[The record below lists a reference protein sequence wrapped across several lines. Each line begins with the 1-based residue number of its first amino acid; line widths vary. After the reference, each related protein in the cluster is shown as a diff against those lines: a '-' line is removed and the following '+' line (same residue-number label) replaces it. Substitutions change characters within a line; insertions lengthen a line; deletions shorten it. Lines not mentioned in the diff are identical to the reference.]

1 MENSEFSFKKSPTAL
16 LRIDS
21 KLDNFS
27 FKKKNE
33 SPIHL
38 QKIAENVSGQGSEQ
52 KQLLSFNLI
61 SCLDEIDKE
70 IETKHKEKFGINN
83 YNMDNNRFR

>member
-1 MENSEFSFKKSPTAL
+1 MPSSGAPLTSFASEMENSEFSFKKSPTAL

-38 QKIAENVSGQGSEQ
+38 QKIAENVSG
-52 KQLLSFNLI
+52 
-61 SCLDEIDKE
+61 
-70 IETKHKEKFGINN
+70 
-83 YNMDNNRFR
+83 